1 MIYTLNINR
10 IRKIVSVKLGKEIEK
25 DFFHLVMSVG
35 KGKKILSPCEEWNP
49 RPFGF
54 CVSMLYPRALETL
67 WRAIPITK

>member
-1 MIYTLNINR
+1 MIMIYTLNINR

-35 KGKKILSPCEEWNP
+35 KRKKILSPCEEGNL

-54 CVSMLYPRALETL
+54 CVLMLYPRALETL
-67 WRAIPITK
+67 W